1 MSVGMTGPVR
11 SVSQA
16 FAILRLLGE
25 AGAMTLSDIGRATG
39 LSPSSCLNLLKTLVA
54 EGAVERDSRTKY
66 YRLAAVWQAAEALRD
81 SAGARLVDRALPRM
95 TAFAQKAEAA
105 VGLWKIVSRDRMQL
119 AVRAESD
126 AGMRLIL
133 ADDQRQPL
141 GSGAAGRAIAAA
153 QAIGE
158 AEMARRFAPVRWQAE
173 LPFETYRRQVGEA
186 AACGYAIDQGY
197 AHRGVWTVAV
207 GLTAIAPGYCL
218 SASVVAG
225 SHSEVEVGALGGALI
240 ALRDELAVQAG

>member
-1 MSVGMTGPVR
+1 MTGPVR

-25 AGAMTLSDIGRATG
+25 AGALTLSDIGRSVS

-54 EGAVERDSRTKY
+54 EGAIERETAGKR
-66 YRLAAVWQAAEALRD
+66 YRLTAPWQAAEALRD
-81 SAGARLVDRALPRM
+81 SAGTRLVDRALPRM
-95 TAFAQKAEAA
+95 AAFAQATEAA

-126 AGMRLIL
+126 AGMRLSL

-141 GSGAAGRAIAAA
+141 GSGAAGRAIAAV
-153 QAIGE
+153 QGVGE
-158 AEMARRFAPVRWQAE
+158 AELARRYAPVRWQAN
-173 LPFETYRRQVGEA
+173 LPFETYVRQVHEA
-186 AACGYAIDQGY
+186 AARGYAIDQGY
-197 AHRGVWTVAV
+197 THRGVWTVAA
-207 GLTAIAPGYCL
+207 GTTGIAPGFCL

-225 SHSEVEVGALGGALI
+225 SQSDTGIAALGAKLI
-240 ALRDELAVQAG
+240 LLRDELILQAA